1 MDCNIEEY
9 LSTCKNKERLS
20 LDETNIKYFYERKVS
35 VYRSSTVMV
44 SKSWGE
50 TLVICGEEHHY
61 EKFI

>member
-1 MDCNIEEY
+1 MDSNIEEY
-9 LSTCKNKERLS
+9 LNTCKNKERSS

-50 TLVICGEEHHY
+50 TLVICGEEHNY
-61 EKFI
+61 EEFI

>member
-1 MDCNIEEY
+1 MDSNIEEY
-9 LSTCKNKERLS
+9 LSTCKNKEMSS

-61 EKFI
+61 EEFI

>member
-1 MDCNIEEY
+1 MDSNIEEY

>member
-1 MDCNIEEY
+1 MDSNIEEY

-50 TLVICGEEHHY
+50 TLVICGEEHRY
-61 EKFI
+61 EEFI

>member
-1 MDCNIEEY
+1 MDSNIEEY

-20 LDETNIKYFYERKVS
+20 LDETDIKYFYERKVS

-61 EKFI
+61 EEFI

>member
-1 MDCNIEEY
+1 MDNNIEEY
-9 LSTCKNKERLS
+9 LSTCKNKERSS

-61 EKFI
+61 EEFI

>member
-1 MDCNIEEY
+1 MDNNIEEY
-9 LSTCKNKERLS
+9 LSTCKNKERSS

-61 EKFI
+61 EEGR